1 VADNAENF
9 DLAQVD
15 MSSET
20 IQLSGLWLYYW
31 YTHSDFIK
39 MLLNNQQGTAGENVK
54 NLVIQRSNLILTKKS
69 YDEAVWE
76 RLTHIFDENFDAS
89 IIKDDL
95 PELLDFLQYKRN
107 DGNAPG
113 TVSEDVVNKFL
124 WENEKRRKITD
135 QINRRVAQHEPAEE
149 RPIIQNY
156 LRAHMEVHFSDIF
169 TRFDDEKG
177 TIYDLI
183 NHLEL
188 IYKNKRMDKRE
199 RNGFNIFYR
208 VLSPN
213 GSYKIPSR
221 SNRRTRKQRR

>member
-1 VADNAENF
+1 MADNAESF
-9 DLAQVD
+9 HLAQVD

-54 NLVIQRSNLILTKKS
+54 NLVIQRSNLILTKRS

-156 LRAHMEVHFSDIF
+156 LKAHMEVHFSDIF

-199 RNGFNIFYR
+199 RNMFNNFYR

>member
-1 VADNAENF
+1 
-9 DLAQVD
+9 

-54 NLVIQRSNLILTKKS
+54 NLVIQRSNLILTKRS

-76 RLTHIFDENFDAS
+76 RLTYIFDENFDAS

-113 TVSEDVVNKFL
+113 AVSEEVVNKFL